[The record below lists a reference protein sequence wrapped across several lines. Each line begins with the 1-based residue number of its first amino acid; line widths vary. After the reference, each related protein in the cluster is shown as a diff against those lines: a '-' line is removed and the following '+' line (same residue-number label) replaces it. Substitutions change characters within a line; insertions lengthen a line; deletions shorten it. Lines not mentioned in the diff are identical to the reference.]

1 MSQKK
6 LRCFNSSNTKIN
18 SFVFFLCACFSIA
31 CIFLVKSCETKQ
43 KTPYYDRQIEAS
55 YLMQKCEA
63 FLYDYAKKNNIEIE
77 EQDINNTALLGPEY
91 SALATTLGDA
101 DAKRTILNPNMA
113 ALVVK
118 YLEESGLKEGDVV
131 AIGCSGSFP
140 GLALASFCACTAM
153 GLEARIIVSFGSS
166 FYGATRPD
174 FSMPLITYLLLDN
187 GYIEGKLLA
196 ISPGSENDYG
206 VGAFE
211 GLLFENTRQTML
223 DKAFELSQKSGCEFI
238 DLANLKESINRRLEL
253 YGDVDLFINIGGASV
268 NTGTSSQALE
278 LSSGLVTTAKSI
290 PLDETR
296 GLVFEYL
303 DKGIPVINL
312 LNIKTMVLD
321 NGLPF
326 DPVPLPQVGEGD
338 VYYLKK
344 VSVAIVVLAFL
355 FILTVLGLGV
365 FINKKQG

>member
-1 MSQKK
+1 
-6 LRCFNSSNTKIN
+6 
-18 SFVFFLCACFSIA
+18 
-31 CIFLVKSCETKQ
+31 
-43 KTPYYDRQIEAS
+43 
-55 YLMQKCEA
+55 
-63 FLYDYAKKNNIEIE
+63 
-77 EQDINNTALLGPEY
+77 
-91 SALATTLGDA
+91 
-101 DAKRTILNPNMA
+101 
-113 ALVVK
+113 
-118 YLEESGLKEGDVV
+118 
-131 AIGCSGSFP
+131 
-140 GLALASFCACTAM
+140 
-153 GLEARIIVSFGSS
+153 
-166 FYGATRPD
+166 
-174 FSMPLITYLLLDN
+174 
-187 GYIEGKLLA
+187 
-196 ISPGSENDYG
+196 
-206 VGAFE
+206 
-211 GLLFENTRQTML
+211 NTRQTML